1 VPRDSEPI
9 LIVDDSESDAALLKL
24 GLEEAEVVNPLFVM
38 NSYEAAV
45 SYLSGH
51 GEYADRAVYP
61 PPLIAFLDIHMP
73 GKSGF
78 DLLEWIR
85 GNESLRPLVVL
96 MMSGSS
102 SRSDI
107 TRSYRLGANS
117 YLLKSQKQEE
127 LVKTLRHFRTYW
139 IELNHYSY

>member
-9 LIVDDSESDAALLKL
+9 LVVDDSERDVSLLKL
-24 GLEEAEVVNPLFVM
+24 GLEEAEVANPLVVVS
-38 NSYEAAV
+38 SYEQAV
-45 SYLSGH
+45 EYLSGY
-51 GEYADRAVYP
+51 GQYSDRALYP
-61 PPLIAFLDIHMP
+61 PPLLVFLDIHMP

-78 DLLEWIR
+78 ELLEWIR
-85 GNESLRPLVVL
+85 ANETWRHLVVL

-102 SRSDI
+102 SRADI
-107 TRSYRLGANS
+107 SRSYRLGANS
-117 YLLKSQKQEE
+117 YLLKAQDHLE